1 MDLALRKR
9 CSIIITD
16 VITTMRVGTIT
27 TITCVITTIVDTT
40 TIITGAII
48 TIITAELFGGCR
60 NDFGSLAPARYLG
73 PSV

>member
-9 CSIIITD
+9 CSTTTITD

-60 NDFGSLAPARYLG
+60 NGLGSLAPLETA
-73 PSV
+73 